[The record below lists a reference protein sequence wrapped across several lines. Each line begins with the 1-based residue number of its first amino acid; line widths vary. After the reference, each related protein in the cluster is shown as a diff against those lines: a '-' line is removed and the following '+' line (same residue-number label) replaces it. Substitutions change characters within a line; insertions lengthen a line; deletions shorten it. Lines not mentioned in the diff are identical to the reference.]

1 MKKSTLQI
9 AFGIRCKELRA
20 MTGISQEA
28 FAHKIGMDRS
38 YFASIETGRRNVTLN
53 NISKI
58 AKGFDIS
65 LSKLFENME

>member
-1 MKKSTLQI
+1 
-9 AFGIRCKELRA
+9 

-53 NISKI
+53 NINKI